1 MTNLTRPRPRR
12 ARALLALTGI
22 GLLIAL
28 SACAPNTSDGGA
40 DLASGDAQ
48 AEFDDWSLEF
58 GECMKEQ
65 GVDVSMSAGTSSS
78 SESTGDES
86 TDDAATLNL
95 GEMDLEKMEEAHAT
109 CTEKVGEPP
118 VQPGMPDADEMN
130 AAMLAFAACMREAGY
145 DFPDPEISSD
155 GGVVAMQAMP
165 ADEIDPADMDACNEQ
180 AGFPEMPGADE

>member
-28 SACAPNTSDGGA
+28 SACAPNASDGASDGA

-48 AEFDDWSLEF
+48 AEYDDWSLEF
-58 GECMKEQ
+58 GDCMKEQ
-65 GVDVSMSAGTSSS
+65 GVDVSMSGTTSSTETS
-78 SESTGDES
+78 
-86 TDDAATLNL
+86 DDSAATLNVDEL
-95 GEMDLEKMEEAHAT
+95 DMEAMDAAHET
-109 CTEKVGEPP
+109 CIEKVGEPP

-130 AAMLAFAACMREAGY
+130 EAMLAFAACMREAGY

-165 ADEIDPADMDACNEQ
+165 ADDIDPAVMDACNEE
-180 AGFPEMPGADE
+180 AGFPEMPKDDE